1 MMRMSRTIP
10 LERMTPEE
18 IARLKLRYSN
28 RDGSAEVLTSKAW
41 AHIQLQDAT
50 IARLESELSDALTD
64 LNTARQDNASFGPE
78 FKRLKAE
85 VERLREATR
94 WRFLKD
100 APKDDTLVFWSLQN
114 GETVVAPGKI
124 GHLSTQERKQIY
136 KTTGVWPSFSGYEP
150 QLWMPLPKALT
161 EEEKLELVLSDDEE
175 LTQEKTDV

>member
-1 MMRMSRTIP
+1 MMRMSGTIP

-85 VERLREATR
+85 VERLRSASQPIIRVIEDRRAHGGKYVDKPASVIMLEAK
-94 WRFLKD
+94 LLLD
-100 APKDDTLVFWSLQN
+100 LEA
-114 GETVVAPGKI
+114 
-124 GHLSTQERKQIY
+124 
-136 KTTGVWPSFSGYEP
+136 
-150 QLWMPLPKALT
+150 ALT
-161 EEEKLELVLSDDEE
+161 PSQVPR
-175 LTQEKTDV
+175 T